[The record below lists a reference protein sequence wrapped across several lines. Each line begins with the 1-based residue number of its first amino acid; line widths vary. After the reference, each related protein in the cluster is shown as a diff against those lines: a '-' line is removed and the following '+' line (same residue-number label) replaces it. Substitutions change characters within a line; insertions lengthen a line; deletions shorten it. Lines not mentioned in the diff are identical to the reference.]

1 MDDTLEYIVLLGFV
15 ALIMLYFM
23 HVKLD
28 NLTSRL
34 KDIEEVLGVETELE
48 ARPAHRTGCGSAIK
62 AGKNKSGNQTPS
74 FAP

>member
-34 KDIEEVLGVETELE
+34 KDIEEVLGVETELKRALHIEPDVE
-48 ARPAHRTGCGSAIK
+48 ARSKPEK
-62 AGKNKSGNQTPS
+62 
-74 FAP
+74 